1 MDVQVITLF
10 VALPSIVGA
19 TFSTVASVIRRRAGP
34 WALLAL
40 TSVGIGLVVV
50 LIKSLTFPD
59 NLFAIPAIPAMLSAA
74 AVLEWRGRRA
84 RGALWRDVLW
94 GTGVFTLGAFTTV
107 VVAALTAS
115 GHWVVG

>member
-1 MDVQVITLF
+1 MDVQFITMF
-10 VALPSIVGA
+10 VAVPSIIGA

-40 TSVGIGLVVV
+40 TVVGIGVVV
-50 LIKSLTFPD
+50 MLIKSLAFPD
-59 NLFAIPAIPAMLSAA
+59 RLFAIPAIPAMLSAA

-94 GTGVFTLGAFTTV
+94 GTAVFTLGALTTI
-107 VVAALTAS
+107 VVAALTANV
-115 GHWVVG
+115 HWVVG